1 MSNKVTLTPEELVK
15 FQATRKE
22 VYEIV
27 GILGDLNYRKTL
39 LDLELEGLKEHIKQA
54 TLAERTLLKEFG
66 EKYGDGSINV
76 ETGEITTL

>member
-39 LDLELEGLKEHIKQA
+39 L
-54 TLAERTLLKEFG
+54 
-66 EKYGDGSINV
+66 YV
-76 ETGEITTL
+76 ETQ